1 MTEKGKLPPIVER
14 TLQRDEQSRKKFPV
28 PPMTSDQNKVRHP
41 PDSRTSNQQVTI
53 DAIADLAEIRNL
65 HDQGAKDKNILTA
78 VRALATIPLRVV
90 IMTEIVPMMIDVED
104 ETIGQV
110 AQDADVTLHQMMTDP
125 AMEIPLQKK
134 TIPRMLRQVTGII
147 I

>member
-1 MTEKGKLPPIVER
+1 M
-14 TLQRDEQSRKKFPV
+14 
-28 PPMTSDQNKVRHP
+28 M
-41 PDSRTSNQQVTI
+41 I

-65 HDQGAKDKNILTA
+65 HDQRAKDKSVLVA
-78 VRALATIPLRVV
+78 VRAVATIPLRVV
-90 IMTEIVPMMIDVED
+90 IMTKIVPVMINVED
-104 ETIGQV
+104 ETVGQV
-110 AQDADVTLHQMMTDP
+110 VPDADVTLHQMMTDP